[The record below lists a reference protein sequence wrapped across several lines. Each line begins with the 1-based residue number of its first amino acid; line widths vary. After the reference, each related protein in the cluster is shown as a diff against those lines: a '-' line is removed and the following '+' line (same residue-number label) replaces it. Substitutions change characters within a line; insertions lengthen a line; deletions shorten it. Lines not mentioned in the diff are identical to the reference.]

1 MGMKLNIVIC
11 YEWKFWFK
19 TWLSGWGQ
27 GCRRCHAMSRPT
39 GSNVEIC
46 LGNFAVGVVGK
57 LRIET
62 SSFVFCPRLM
72 EVDPSRVARRLQP
85 LPPQL
90 PIPTNLKKWH
100 QKTYFQTKFVLK
112 GYKWGLSIC
121 AVSPQSSHKDRKKSR
136 NFPKF
141 VKHSSATPWRSRLNR
156 VKSTSVF
163 FMTSTSNPQVQYSLS
178 TAVSVSICVHFILCF
193 SVFRFDENV
202 PYLAFHI
209 PPSKSQCLICGKIF
223 SVWRFL

>member
-1 MGMKLNIVIC
+1 
-11 YEWKFWFK
+11 
-19 TWLSGWGQ
+19 
-27 GCRRCHAMSRPT
+27 MSRPT

-62 SSFVFCPRLM
+62 SSFVFVRGLWRLIRASAAT
-72 EVDPSRVARRLQP
+72 PSTTPHPNQSQKVTPKNVFSNKVCLEGIQMRVINLRS
-85 LPPQL
+85 LPS
-90 PIPTNLKKWH
+90 
-100 QKTYFQTKFVLK
+100 KF
-112 GYKWGLSIC
+112 SQR
-121 AVSPQSSHKDRKKSR
+121 SKKSR

-223 SVWRFL
+223 SV

>member
-1 MGMKLNIVIC
+1 MDMKLNLAIC

-72 EVDPSRVARRLQP
+72 EVDPSVCSHSLHNSPSQP
-85 LPPQL
+85 ISKSDTKKRIFKQSLSWRD
-90 PIPTNLKKWH
+90 TNEGYQSAQSPLKVH
-100 QKTYFQTKFVLK
+100 TK
-112 GYKWGLSIC
+112 IE
-121 AVSPQSSHKDRKKSR
+121 KSR

-141 VKHSSATPWRSRLNR
+141 VEWT
-156 VKSTSVF
+156 F
-163 FMTSTSNPQVQYSLS
+163 FSYAIEKLLGQ
-178 TAVSVSICVHFILCF
+178 
-193 SVFRFDENV
+193 
-202 PYLAFHI
+202 
-209 PPSKSQCLICGKIF
+209 GK
-223 SVWRFL
+223 V